1 VRWSVYIVAVLVAA
15 AFDASFGAVLA
26 VGDLRGHLLPAVVV
40 FALLAAPRRV
50 GVRLAML
57 AGLVA
62 DLLAPIVVAQ
72 AAAVDGGAETAE
84 LLVVPG
90 PRVLGFAFGALA
102 VVPLRGLLSRQNPLS
117 SAAATLVFSMLAAV
131 VFVAIHIVRGW
142 ILDGGT
148 PWWPGTGSAEVLRR
162 ALGAAGDAILALPA
176 MWVLARTRPWWGF
189 TVMTRV
195 SPGLARQGGMRGQ

>member
-1 VRWSVYIVAVLVAA
+1 MRWSIFIVAVLVAA

-26 VGDLRGHLLPAVVV
+26 IGDLRGHLLPSVVV
-40 FALLAAPRRV
+40 FALLSAPRRI

-72 AAAVDGGAETAE
+72 ASLVEGGADSAE

-90 PRVLGFAFGALA
+90 PRVLGFALGALA

-117 SAAATLVFSMLAAV
+117 SAVATLIFSLLAAV
-131 VFVAIHIVRGW
+131 VFVAIFVVRGW
-142 ILDGGT
+142 LLDGGT
-148 PWWPGTGSAEVLRR
+148 PWWPGTGGGEVLRR

-176 MWVLARTRPWWGF
+176 MWLLGRTRPWWGF

-195 SPGLARQGGMRGQ
+195 SPGLARQGGMDAG

>member
-1 VRWSVYIVAVLVAA
+1 MRWSVYIVAVLVAA

-26 VGDLRGHLLPAVVV
+26 VGDLRGHLLPSVVV
-40 FALLAAPRRV
+40 FALLSAPRRI

-102 VVPLRGLLSRQNPLS
+102 
-117 SAAATLVFSMLAAV
+117 ATLVFSTLAAV
-131 VFVAIHIVRGW
+131 AFVAIFMVRGW
-142 ILDGGT
+142 VVEGGT
-148 PWWPGTGSAEVLRR
+148 PWWPGTGGAEVLRR

-176 MWVLARTRPWWGF
+176 MWLLSRTRSWWGF

-195 SPGLARQGGMRGQ
+195 SPGLARQGGVNAA

>member
-1 VRWSVYIVAVLVAA
+1 MRWSVYLVAVLVAA

-26 VGDLRGHLLPAVVV
+26 VGDLRGHLLPSVVV
-40 FALLAAPRRV
+40 FALLSAPRRI

-62 DLLAPIVVAQ
+62 DLLAPIVVAN
-72 AAAVDGGAETAE
+72 ASLVEGGGEVAE

-90 PRVLGFAFGALA
+90 PRVLGFALGALA
-102 VVPLRGLLSRQNPLS
+102 VLPLRGLLSRHNPLS
-117 SAAATLVFSMLAAV
+117 SAAATLVFSLLAAV
-131 VFVAIHIVRGW
+131 AFVAIFIVRGW
-142 ILDGGT
+142 ILDGGA
-148 PWWPGTGSAEVLRR
+148 PWWPGSGGGEVLRR

-176 MWVLARTRPWWGF
+176 MWLLARTRPWWGF

-195 SPGLARQGGMRGQ
+195 SPGLARQGGMNAG